1 MTTSTLFSV
10 SGCSQ
15 RWTCC
20 GASLDEGPGG
30 QGCSPRH
37 SCCGSE
43 LGGRGCRRVCR
54 KCGEDWGTG
63 AKDCFVRDHNLVSI
77 ESLHEQADH
86 QPGEAQEQGGD
97 ERTQFIPAAKVK
109 VTSRRKKLQ
118 KVTELLEKYP
128 QIITYHMI

>member
-1 MTTSTLFSV
+1 MTTSTLISV
-10 SGCSQ
+10 LGCSQ

-30 QGCSPRH
+30 QGCSPRY

-54 KCGEDWGTG
+54 KCGEDWGSP
-63 AKDCFVRDHNLVSI
+63 AQDCFVRDHNLVSI
-77 ESLHEQADH
+77 ESLLEQGD
-86 QPGEAQEQGGD
+86 QSGEAQEQGDD

-109 VTSRRKKLQ
+109 PTSRRKKLQ

>member
-1 MTTSTLFSV
+1 MTTSTLISV
-10 SGCSQ
+10 LGCSQ

-30 QGCSPRH
+30 QGCSPRY

-54 KCGEDWGTG
+54 KCGEDWGSP
-63 AKDCFVRDHNLVSI
+63 AQDCFVTDHNLVSI
-77 ESLHEQADH
+77 ESLLEQAD
-86 QPGEAQEQGGD
+86 QDGEAQEQGDD

-109 VTSRRKKLQ
+109 PTLRKKKLQ